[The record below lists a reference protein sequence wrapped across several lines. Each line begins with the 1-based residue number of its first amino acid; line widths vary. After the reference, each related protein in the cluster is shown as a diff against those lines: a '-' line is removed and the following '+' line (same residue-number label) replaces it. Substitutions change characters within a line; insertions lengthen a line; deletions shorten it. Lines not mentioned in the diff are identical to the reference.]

1 MKTVI
6 LNGLRMT
13 DRETAHSYLAD
24 KLDLP
29 AYYGRN
35 LDALADC
42 LSEFCGGWEILL
54 LHPEAL
60 TAQLGSYGEV
70 LLEVFREFS
79 EENEFY
85 VFRIIEDE

>member
-13 DRETAHSYLAD
+13 DRETAHSYLAY

>member
-6 LNGLRMT
+6 LNGARMT
-13 DRETAHSYLAD
+13 DRETAHRYLAEL
-24 KLDLP
+24 LDFP
-29 AYYGRN
+29 PYYGGN

-60 TAQLGSYGEV
+60 CAQLGSYGEV
-70 LLEVFREFS
+70 MLEVFREFS
-79 EENEFY
+79 QEDTFYTFRCMEEE
-85 VFRIIEDE
+85 

>member
-42 LSEFCGGWEILL
+42 LIEFCGGWEILL

>member
-13 DRETAHSYLAD
+13 DREAAHSYLAEKMD
-24 KLDLP
+24 FP

-54 LHPEAL
+54 LHAEAL
-60 TAQLGSYGEV
+60 PAQLGSYGEV
-70 LLEVFREFS
+70 MLEVFREFS
-79 EENEFY
+79 EEGAFY
-85 VFRIIEDE
+85 TFRCIEDE